1 MREGGRDRRQNEMD
15 RVRERERKSQSLPQP
30 VSLFITIMS
39 VLLSPYPPT
48 KISYSQGVCSYG
60 VLAEWRVG
68 LSTHFGRNG
77 AGRRSVHLVDPVQDG
92 GKGKGCQVE
101 DSQWQCR
108 GFEDSVCTWL
118 TLQCELLGKRGTH
131 TELRLSSRCVSDVSA
146 RVSGLKWSE

>member
-48 KISYSQGVCSYG
+48 KISYSQGVGSYG

-118 TLQCELLGKRGTH
+118 TLRYVNCWEREALT
-131 TELRLSSRCVSDVSA
+131 LSSRCVSDVSA